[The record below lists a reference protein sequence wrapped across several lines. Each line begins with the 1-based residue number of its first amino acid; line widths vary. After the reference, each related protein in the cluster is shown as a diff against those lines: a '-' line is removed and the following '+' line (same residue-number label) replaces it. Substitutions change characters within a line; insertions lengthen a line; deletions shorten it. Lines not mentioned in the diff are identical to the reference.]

1 MAKAQNQ
8 TMTMLCRAFLSI
20 MCAFIA
26 KTTPKNLSHAINV
39 RDKILAT
46 SELTEK
52 RKEKRTVNRGTK
64 INNDRCI
71 STWYIYIGTA
81 VEKVE
86 TAIIVSNTSDRTSC
100 DTSNNVCWFF
110 QNWRNRFYR
119 QRYHVFDTF
128 SWLKQRGE
136 KQWKR
141 AIKIDNNWCVY

>member
-52 RKEKRTVNRGTK
+52 ERNKGDSKLITTDVT
-64 INNDRCI
+64 
-71 STWYIYIGTA
+71 IYI
-81 VEKVE
+81 E
-86 TAIIVSNTSDRTSC
+86 
-100 DTSNNVCWFF
+100 
-110 QNWRNRFYR
+110 
-119 QRYHVFDTF
+119 
-128 SWLKQRGE
+128 
-136 KQWKR
+136 
-141 AIKIDNNWCVY
+141 

>member
-1 MAKAQNQ
+1 MDNQNTRRKSAKRYNYSFLYTSSGEAMAKAQNQ

-52 RKEKRTVNRGTK
+52 RKEKQTVNRGTK

-71 STWYIYIGTA
+71 ST
-81 VEKVE
+81 
-86 TAIIVSNTSDRTSC
+86 
-100 DTSNNVCWFF
+100 
-110 QNWRNRFYR
+110 
-119 QRYHVFDTF
+119 
-128 SWLKQRGE
+128 
-136 KQWKR
+136 
-141 AIKIDNNWCVY
+141 